1 MHERSPERSFVRRI
15 VALTSVAAAT
25 ALMVVVAALG
35 ATVLSNPTDKIRLA
49 YAKKALSATAGS
61 VTLRSKNMSPVL
73 KHNIAL
79 RKGAKATSK
88 LLVKGQVV
96 GKNGVSKVTARLT
109 KGTYRFVCT
118 VPGHEA
124 GGMWGILTVK

>member
-1 MHERSPERSFVRRI
+1 MKRI
-15 VALTSVAAAT
+15 ALIALVAVAALAVT
-25 ALMVVVAALG
+25 VTALG
-35 ATVLSNPTDKIRLA
+35 ATVINNPTAAVRLA
-49 YAKKALSATAGS
+49 YAKKALVAKAGS
-61 VTLRSKNMSPVL
+61 VTLRSKNTSAVL

-79 RKGAKATSK
+79 RKGTTATGR

-96 GKNGVSKVTARLT
+96 GRNGVSKFT
-109 KGTYRFVCT
+109 KTLAKGKYRFVCT